1 MSAAD
6 LEPERRNTPMEAR
19 EKARL
24 VLALVDELV
33 PGDGFWPS
41 ASEAGV
47 HGLVALRVM
56 AEWDDAA
63 FDRLARG
70 LGWGKDGLSSPNGER
85 RVAAVAA
92 LETAEPEL
100 FDTLRSATYLA
111 YYETP
116 FVIAAIQA
124 TGRPY
129 SYRPHV
135 TGYPMAA
142 FDYNRDTPRHG
153 RGHYLRTDEVER
165 LDIAALDLAESRTE
179 RWGLER

>member
-1 MSAAD
+1 MSAPSPQ
-6 LEPERRNTPMEAR
+6 PERRNAPMEAR
-19 EKARL
+19 DRARL
-24 VLALVDELV
+24 LLALVDELV
-33 PGDGFWPS
+33 PGDGLWPS

-63 FDRLARG
+63 FERLAAG
-70 LGWGKDGLSSPNGER
+70 LGWRDDGLSSADADR
-85 RVAAVAA
+85 RIAAVAA
-92 LETAEPEL
+92 LEAQDPEL

-153 RGHYLRTDEVER
+153 RGHYLKTDEVRR
-165 LDIAALDLAESRTE
+165 LDLGALDLAETRTE

>member
-1 MSAAD
+1 MSAPHTGQD
-6 LEPERRNTPMEAR
+6 RRNAPMEPR
-19 EKARL
+19 ERARL
-24 VLALVDELV
+24 LVALVDELI
-33 PGDGFWPS
+33 PGDDAWPS

-47 HGLVALRVM
+47 HGLLAMRVM

-63 FDRLARG
+63 FAHLAGG
-70 LGWGKDGLSSPNGER
+70 LGWREDGLSSADPER
-85 RVAAVAA
+85 RIAAVSA
-92 LETAEPEL
+92 LEAAEPEL
-100 FDTLRSATYLA
+100 FDTLRSAVYLA

-135 TGYPMAA
+135 TGYPMPA

-153 RGHYLRTDEVER
+153 RGHYLKTDEVKR
-165 LDIAALDLAESRTE
+165 LDIGALDLAETRTE